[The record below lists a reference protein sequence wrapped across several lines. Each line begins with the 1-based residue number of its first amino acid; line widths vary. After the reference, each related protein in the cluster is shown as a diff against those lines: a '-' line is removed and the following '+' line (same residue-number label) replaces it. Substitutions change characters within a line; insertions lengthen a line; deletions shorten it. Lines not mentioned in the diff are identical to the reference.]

1 MLFVA
6 ICASGRRNVRIPTK
20 GTTMKE
26 DPPRVPYPAV
36 AYRGAR
42 RPVYARGGMVATSQP
57 LAAQAGLAVL
67 QNGGNAVDAAI
78 AAAAALT
85 VVEPASCGIGGD
97 AFVLVWDG
105 KKLHGLNGSG
115 RSPLRMTAEVL
126 ERRGHREIP
135 DCGWFS
141 VTVPG
146 APAAWRDLHRR
157 FGRHPFASLFTAAVD
172 YAERGHPVSPV
183 SQYKWRKGMVKL
195 ESGLSGDAFRRW
207 ADLFAPAGRAPEVG
221 EIWKSAEMARSLQS
235 IAETCAESF
244 YRGELAAGIAAF
256 ASKTGGLLTEEDFA
270 RHASTWVEP
279 IGTNYRGFDVWEIPP
294 NGQGLAAL
302 IALNILE
309 GFELD
314 NLPRDSAEGFHMQ
327 IEAMKLAFA
336 DAKRHVADPERAE
349 IPVQA
354 LLDKTYAAD
363 RRRLIGRTAAAPVPG
378 RPLSGG
384 TAYLCTA
391 DSDGMMVSLIES
403 VFKNFG
409 SGIVIPGTGIALQ
422 NRAIG
427 FSLAPGHPNALAP
440 GKRPYHTIIPGFV
453 TRDGAPVGPFG
464 LMGGHM
470 QPQGHVQL
478 VVNAVDHALDP
489 QAAIDAP
496 RWHWQEGLHVK
507 LEPQVDPAVSEGLRA
522 RGHAVEIFRDLDLFG
537 NGQVIR
543 RRSSGVYEAGSDGR
557 TDGAAVGY

>member
-1 MLFVA
+1 
-6 ICASGRRNVRIPTK
+6 
-20 GTTMKE
+20 
-26 DPPRVPYPAV
+26 
-36 AYRGAR
+36 
-42 RPVYARGGMVATSQP
+42 MVATSQP

-85 VVEPASCGIGGD
+85 VVEPASCGMGGD
-97 AFVLVWDG
+97 AFALVWDG

-115 RSPLRMTAEVL
+115 RSPLRMTPDL
-126 ERRGHREIP
+126 LRDRGRREIP
-135 DCGWFS
+135 DCGWLS

-157 FGRHPFASLFTAAVD
+157 FGRHPFASLFAPAVD
-172 YAERGHPVSPV
+172 YADRGHPVSPV
-183 SQYKWRKGMVKL
+183 SQYKWRKGMAKL
-195 ESGLSGDAFRRW
+195 QSGLSGDEFRQW
-207 ADLFAPAGRAPEVG
+207 ASVFAPAGRAPEVG
-221 EIWKSAEMARSLQS
+221 EIWKSPDMSRSLRL
-235 IAETCAESF
+235 IAETCAEAF
-244 YRGELAAGIAAF
+244 YRGALAAGIAAF
-256 ASKTGGLLTEEDFA
+256 AARTGGLLTEEDLS

-309 GFELD
+309 GFEMGSLA
-314 NLPRDSAEGFHMQ
+314 RDSAESFHLQ

-336 DAKRHVADPERAE
+336 DARRTIADPEQAE
-349 IPVQA
+349 VPVKV
-354 LLDKTYAAD
+354 LLDKAYAGD
-363 RRRLIGRTAAAPVPG
+363 CRRRIGRNAGVPDPG
-378 RPLSGG
+378 TPLAGG

-409 SGIVIPGTGIALQ
+409 SGIVVPGTGIALQ
-422 NRAIG
+422 NRALG
-427 FSLAPGHPNALAP
+427 FSLTPGHPNMLAP
-440 GKRPYHTIIPGFV
+440 GKRPYHTIIPGFM
-453 TRDGAPVGPFG
+453 TRNGTPVGPFG

-478 VVNAVDHALDP
+478 VVNVVDHGLDP

-507 LEPQVDPAVSEGLRA
+507 LEPQVEPAIAEDLKA
-522 RGHAVEIFRDLDLFG
+522 RGHAVGIHSDLDLFG

-543 RRSSGVYEAGSDGR
+543 RQASGVYAAGSDGR
-557 TDGAAVGY
+557 TDGLAIGY

>member
-1 MLFVA
+1 
-6 ICASGRRNVRIPTK
+6 
-20 GTTMKE
+20 MKE
-26 DPPRVPYPAV
+26 DPLHVPYPAV
-36 AYRGAR
+36 TYCGAR

-57 LAAQAGLAVL
+57 LAAQAGLAAL

-85 VVEPASCGIGGD
+85 VVEPASCGMGGD
-97 AFVLVWDG
+97 AFALVWDG

-115 RSPLRMTAEVL
+115 RSPLRMTPDL
-126 ERRGHREIP
+126 LRKRGRREIP
-135 DCGWFS
+135 DCGWLS

-157 FGRHPFASLFTAAVD
+157 FGRHPFASLFAPAVD
-172 YAERGHPVSPV
+172 YADRGHPVSPV
-183 SQYKWRKGMVKL
+183 SQYKWRKGMAKL
-195 ESGLSGDAFRRW
+195 QSGLSGDEFRQW
-207 ADLFAPAGRAPEVG
+207 ASVFAPAGRAPEVG
-221 EIWKSAEMARSLQS
+221 EVWKSPDMSRSLRL
-235 IAETCAESF
+235 IAETCAEAF

-256 ASKTGGLLTEEDFA
+256 AARTGGLLTEEDLS

-309 GFELD
+309 GFEMGGLA
-314 NLPRDSAEGFHMQ
+314 RDSAESFHLQ

-336 DAKRHVADPERAE
+336 DARQSIGDPEQAE
-349 IPVQA
+349 VPVKA
-354 LLDKTYAAD
+354 LLDKAYAGD
-363 RRRLIGRTAAAPVPG
+363 RRRRIGRTAGMPDPSAP
-378 RPLSGG
+378 LAGG

-409 SGIVIPGTGIALQ
+409 SGIVVPGTGIALQ
-422 NRAIG
+422 NRALG
-427 FSLAPGHPNALAP
+427 FSLTPGHPNMLAP
-440 GKRPYHTIIPGFV
+440 GKRPYHTIIPGFM
-453 TRDGAPVGPFG
+453 TRNGTPVGPFG

-478 VVNAVDHALDP
+478 VVNAVDHGLDP

-507 LEPQVDPAVSEGLRA
+507 LEPQVEPAIAEDLKA
-522 RGHAVEIFRDLDLFG
+522 RGHAVGIHPDLDLFG
-537 NGQVIR
+537 NGQIIR
-543 RRSSGVYEAGSDGR
+543 RQASGVYAAGSDGR
-557 TDGAAVGY
+557 TDGLAIGY